1 MKQSRGEM
9 SHVMN
14 LYGKCRYLSTF
25 PHGAT
30 VFLLSRV
37 KDHTQ
42 KHLWT
47 SDQPVAET
55 STWLHTTLT
64 TDRHPCPPAGFETI
78 VPASE
83 RSQTHALD
91 RAANMMGRNP
101 STGLERP
108 FGLQE
113 VKAPRI
119 SRHSARWGGEVIKP
133 THLYLQEISMVIV
146 SITGWVIQYR

>member
-14 LYGKCRYLSTF
+14 LYGRSRYRSTF
-25 PHGAT
+25 PHGAIA
-30 VFLLSRV
+30 FSLSRV

-42 KHLWT
+42 THLWT

-55 STWLHTTLT
+55 STWQHTALT
-64 TDRHPCPPAGFETI
+64 TDRHPCPPAGFEPI

-83 RSQTHALD
+83 RPQTHDLD
-91 RAANMMGRNP
+91 RAANMMARNP
-101 STGLERP
+101 STGLDRP

-119 SRHSARWGGEVIKP
+119 YRRSASGGGKVIKP
-133 THLYLQEISMVIV
+133 THLYPQEISLVII
-146 SITGWVIQYR
+146 SITGWVVQYR

>member
-1 MKQSRGEM
+1 M

-14 LYGKCRYLSTF
+14 LYGKCRYRSTF

-30 VFLLSRV
+30 AFSLSRV

-42 KHLWT
+42 KHHWT

-55 STWLHTTLT
+55 STWQHTTG
-64 TDRHPCPPAGFETI
+64 RQPCPPAGFETI

-83 RSQTHALD
+83 RPQTHALD

-108 FGLQE
+108 SGLQE
-113 VKAPRI
+113 DKAPRI

-133 THLYLQEISMVIV
+133 TRLYLQEISMVIV
-146 SITGWVIQYR
+146 SIRGWVIQYR